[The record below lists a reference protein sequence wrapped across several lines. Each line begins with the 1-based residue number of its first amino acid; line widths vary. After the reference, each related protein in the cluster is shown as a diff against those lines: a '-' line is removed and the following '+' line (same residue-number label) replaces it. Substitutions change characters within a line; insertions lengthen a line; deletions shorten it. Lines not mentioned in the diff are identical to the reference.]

1 MEKNELEML
10 LKEHGKSLSAF
21 CFTIGGSSETADE
34 IFQEVCLKLMKSDIP
49 FRGESSTTTFLYK
62 TALNVFRDM
71 YRKNKRRAEA
81 VFEES
86 DVSEY
91 VASIPGNGEAQEEYE
106 ALHRAI
112 VGLPLKYREVIHLV
126 YFRGVPGSEV
136 AQILGVP
143 SGTVK
148 SRLHKAKELLKKELE
163 K

>member
-21 CFTIGGSSETADE
+21 CFTLGGSSETADE
-34 IFQEVCLKLMKSDIP
+34 IFQEVCLKLMKSDIS

-91 VASIPGNGEAQEEYE
+91 VASIPGNGEEQEEYE
-106 ALHRAI
+106 E
-112 VGLPLKYREVIHLV
+112 YYE
-126 YFRGVPGSEV
+126 
-136 AQILGVP
+136 
-143 SGTVK
+143 
-148 SRLHKAKELLKKELE
+148 
-163 K
+163 